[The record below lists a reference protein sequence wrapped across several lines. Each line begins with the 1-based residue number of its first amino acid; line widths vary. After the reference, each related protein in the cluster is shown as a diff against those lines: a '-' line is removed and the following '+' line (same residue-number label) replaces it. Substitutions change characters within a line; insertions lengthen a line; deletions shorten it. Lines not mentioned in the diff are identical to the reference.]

1 MAGFEINFLTND
13 IDVRKDKKNSIF
25 FNILNNKKAVFISH
39 LDEVG
44 GIIVNGNIYNLG
56 TMNWI
61 DGIYNVYDKKSN
73 FIFDINCNKKDNN
86 IFSAEKIEK

>member
-1 MAGFEINFLTND
+1 MSGFEINFLTND

-25 FNILNNKKAVFISH
+25 FNILNNKKVVFISH

-73 FIFDINCNKKDNN
+73 FIFDINCNKKR
-86 IFSAEKIEK
+86 

>member
-1 MAGFEINFLTND
+1 MILMLEKI
-13 IDVRKDKKNSIF
+13 KKNSIF

-73 FIFDINCNKKDNN
+73 FIFDINCNKKR
-86 IFSAEKIEK
+86 